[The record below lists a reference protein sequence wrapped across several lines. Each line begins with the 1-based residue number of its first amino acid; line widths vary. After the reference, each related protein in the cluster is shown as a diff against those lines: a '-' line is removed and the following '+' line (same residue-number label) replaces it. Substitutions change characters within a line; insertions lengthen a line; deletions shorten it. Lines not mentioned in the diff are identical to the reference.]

1 LEAAIKLELEPV
13 WIDEEDGWEGGSH
26 DDAEDFCENI
36 VGKQLC
42 PFAAYCPHGPGQPP
56 IGGHSIDFNTQ
67 GIQWAPVLGSQNHWV
82 LISQK
87 KGNSATTCMGHADLE
102 GDVPDWGLTSDKP
115 WLKKHIMC
123 CKVDQSSV

>member
-1 LEAAIKLELEPV
+1 MGTCIGVSESCKDLQLLVFTCIYISQLN
-13 WIDEEDGWEGGSH
+13 SH
-26 DDAEDFCENI
+26 
-36 VGKQLC
+36 VLLRLC
-42 PFAAYCPHGPGQPP
+42 HRSFK
-56 IGGHSIDFNTQ
+56 
-67 GIQWAPVLGSQNHWV
+67 WV